1 MNCLVCGK
9 PHIDEEDCMTCG
21 FPIVNIPMP
30 FEDGIKMLIP
40 TIEAFRKSFSKKL
53 TVGVIIHY
61 WKTNNNK
68 IEYDRS
74 EKIPFGR
81 YSDLLGKTQWLD
93 TEFDNISK
101 RDSVETCIYT
111 QLTDDPDTPIIS
123 EIVVNTPTPHEGE
136 IDYLGITA
144 EEDFTF
150 TLTVRTNSGAKSI
163 SESTALFQ

>member
-9 PHIDEEDCMTCG
+9 PHIDDEDCVTCG
-21 FPIVNIPMP
+21 FPVVNIPIP
-30 FEDGIKMLIP
+30 FEDGIKLLTP

-61 WKTNNNK
+61 WKINNNNL
-68 IEYDRS
+68 EYDRS

-81 YSDLLGKTQWLD
+81 YCDLLGETKWLD

-101 RDSVETCIYT
+101 RETVETCIYT
-111 QLTDDPDTPIIS
+111 QLTDAPDMIIS
-123 EIVVNTPTPHEGE
+123 EIIVNTPTPHEGE

-150 TLTVRTNSGAKSI
+150 TLTVRTESGAKTI
-163 SESTALFQ
+163 SKSTALFQ